1 MTPTST
7 TRRRLR
13 RSIGIG
19 AGALAALGAS
29 ATANAAGNTVND
41 IRHHDGQVYAIS
53 NDPAGNSLLVFDRDR
68 NGGLTSAGS
77 IPTGGLGTGSGLGSQ
92 GSVAVSDG
100 GHVVVTVNPGS
111 DQVSLFVSVGDR
123 LRLVDTESSG
133 GDMPI
138 SATISGRDVYV
149 LNGGAANN
157 VSGFRIGR
165 AGLEPVPGST
175 QPLSQEG
182 AGGAQ
187 VSFTPDGR
195 QLVVTEKNTNSIDTF
210 RVRHDTAEPAVV
222 NSSTGVTPFGFA
234 FGRSG
239 ALLVSNANGGGASA
253 SSVSSYAV
261 QRDGVVVAID
271 GPDATFQT
279 SACWLVATGRY
290 AYTANTGS
298 ASLTGFAVDGRGR
311 VDILTPDGH
320 SATAGRTPIDIDAS
334 DDGRFVYQLNGG
346 DDSIGVF
353 EVGRD
358 GQLINRGFVTGL
370 PATAVGLAAS

>member
-1 MTPTST
+1 MTSTPT

-13 RSIGIG
+13 RSLGLG
-19 AGALAALGAS
+19 VGALAALGAS
-29 ATANAAGNTVND
+29 ATANAAPTDGS
-41 IRHHDGQVYAIS
+41 RHSAGHVYAIS
-53 NDPAGNSLLVFDRDR
+53 NDPTGNALLVFDRDR
-68 NGGLTSAGS
+68 DGGLTPAGS
-77 IPTGGLGTGSGLGSQ
+77 IPTGGTGTGAGLGSQ
-92 GSVAVSDG
+92 GSVAVSDD
-100 GHVVVTVNPGS
+100 GHIVVTVDPGS
-111 DQVSLFVSVGDR
+111 DEVSLFLAIGDR
-123 LRLVDTESSG
+123 LRLVDTDASG

-138 SATISGRDVYV
+138 SATINGRDVYV

-157 VSGFRIGR
+157 ASGFRIGR
-165 AGLEPVPGST
+165 SGLEPLPGST

-210 RVRHDTAEPAVV
+210 RVRRDVAEPAVV
-222 NSSTGVTPFGFA
+222 NASTGVTPFGFA
-234 FGRSG
+234 FGHNG
-239 ALLVSNANGGGASA
+239 ALLVSNANGGADGA
-253 SSVSSYAV
+253 SSVSSYEV
-261 QRDGVVVAID
+261 QRDGGVVALD

-298 ASLTGFAVDGRGR
+298 ASLTGYAVDGRGR

-320 SATAGRTPIDIDAS
+320 TATAGRTPIDIDAS

-346 DDSIGVF
+346 DDSIGIF

-358 GQLINRGFVTGL
+358 GQLTSLGFLSGL

>member
-1 MTPTST
+1 MTST
-7 TRRRLR
+7 SITRRRLR
-13 RSIGIG
+13 KSIGLG
-19 AGALAALGAS
+19 ASVLAALAASAS
-29 ATANAAGNTVND
+29 ANAAGSADGV
-41 IRHHDGQVYAIS
+41 RHQQGQVYSIS
-53 NDPAGNSLLVFDRDR
+53 NDPAGNALLVFDRDR
-68 NGGLTSAGS
+68 SGGLTSAGS
-77 IPTGGLGTGSGLGSQ
+77 VPTGGLGTGSGLGSQ

-100 GHVVVTVNPGS
+100 GHVVVAVDPGS
-111 DQVSLFVSVGDR
+111 DQVSLFIAIGDR

-138 SATISGRDVYV
+138 SATINGRDVYV
-149 LNGGAANN
+149 LNGGVANN

-195 QLVVTEKNTNSIDTF
+195 HLVVTEKNTNSIDTF
-210 RVRHDTAEPAVV
+210 RIRHDAAEPAVV
-222 NSSTGVTPFGFA
+222 NASTGVTPFGFA

-239 ALLVSNANGGGASA
+239 ALLVSNANGGAPGA

-261 QRDGVVVAID
+261 QRDGGVVAVD

-311 VDILTPDGH
+311 VDILAPDGH

-353 EVGRD
+353 QVGRD
-358 GQLINRGFVTGL
+358 GQLTGLGFVTGL